1 MNLSEGGQ
9 GRMDKAAVRQMVIT
23 KVKEELYLD
32 EQFVVSIMESMEKE
46 LGDELYGQ
54 DTIAEVVA
62 RILDIMDQEDPE
74 WKSDKSGLEDKPVKK
89 L

>member
-1 MNLSEGGQ
+1 
-9 GRMDKAAVRQMVIT
+9 MDKAAVREMVIT

-32 EQFVVSIMESMEKE
+32 EKFVIATLETMEKE
-46 LGDELYGQ
+46 LGDELYGK

-62 RILDIMDQEDPE
+62 RILDIMDDEQPD
-74 WKSDKSGLEDKPVKK
+74 WQSDKSGLTDKPVKK

>member
-1 MNLSEGGQ
+1 MWKGGW
-9 GRMDKAAVRQMVIT
+9 GMEKSAVREMVIR
-23 KVKEELYLD
+23 KVCEELYL
-32 EQFVVSIMESMEKE
+32 EEKFVVQTLDVMETE
-46 LGDELYGQ
+46 LGDELYGN

-74 WKSDKSGLEDKPVKK
+74 WTSDKSGLQDKPVKK

>member
-1 MNLSEGGQ
+1 
-9 GRMDKAAVRQMVIT
+9 MDKAAVRQMVIT

-32 EQFVVSIMESMEKE
+32 EQFVVSVMEAMEKE
-46 LGDELYGQ
+46 LGDELYGK